1 MPHFGFVHITFLLR
15 VFSRRHKK
23 KRKIQTYSSSY
34 VYMCM
39 PTASK
44 KAREKE
50 EHEKNI
56 DITLKKRNEKGRN
69 VHRVRKRNLT
79 PAMIN
84 LHPPP

>member
-1 MPHFGFVHITFLLR
+1 MPHFGFVHITFLPR
-15 VFSRRHKK
+15 VFSRGHKK
-23 KRKIQTYSSSY
+23 KRRYKHIQAHM
-34 VYMCM
+34 YMRV
-39 PTASK
+39 PTASEE
-44 KAREKE
+44 AREKE

-84 LHPPP
+84 LHPPS

>member
-1 MPHFGFVHITFLLR
+1 MR
-15 VFSRRHKK
+15 V
-23 KRKIQTYSSSY
+23 
-34 VYMCM
+34 
-39 PTASK
+39 PTAFK
-44 KAREKE
+44 EAREKE